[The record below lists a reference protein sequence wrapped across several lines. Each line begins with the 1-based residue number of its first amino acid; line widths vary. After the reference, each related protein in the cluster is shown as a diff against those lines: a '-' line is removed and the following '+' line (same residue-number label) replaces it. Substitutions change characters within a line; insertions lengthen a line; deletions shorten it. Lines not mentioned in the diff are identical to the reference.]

1 MLLGLIF
8 NQQNLLMST
17 HQIVYVVFGVVLV
30 IALVLDLGLLSKKNK
45 TITIKQALYQT
56 TFWVSLALTFF
67 VFIWIE
73 GPSLAAENKSMN
85 AVSLI
90 TGPQLAFEFLSAY
103 LMEWSLSID
112 NIFVFI
118 LIFTAFDVK
127 ERHYPR
133 VLLVGILMAI
143 LFRIVFITVGVALV
157 AKFSW
162 ILYLF
167 GVFLLY
173 TGYKM
178 FTSNEDEEFD
188 PHDSKL
194 YIFLK
199 KFLPL
204 VSHDGDGKYIIS
216 ENGKPVYT
224 SLFVV
229 VILLAA
235 IDLVFALDSIPAVMG
250 ISKDPLVI
258 YTSNIFAVLGLR
270 SLFFLLRGA
279 VSKFDY
285 LQQGIAI
292 VLIFIGAKMLGEH
305 YLNEWM
311 EKTTQVFLSLGVIL
325 LCISGS
331 IFYSMFKCK
340 KGAPKDISDGSL

>member
-1 MLLGLIF
+1 
-8 NQQNLLMST
+8 MST
-17 HQIVYVVFGVVLV
+17 HQVVYLVFGIVLI
-30 IALVLDLGLLSKKNK
+30 IALAFDLGLLSQKNK

-56 TFWVSLALTFF
+56 AFWVALALVFF
-67 VFIWIE
+67 VFMWIE
-73 GPSLAAENKSMN
+73 GPALASENTGTVITGIT
-85 AVSLI
+85 A

-118 LIFTAFDVK
+118 LIFTAFSVK
-127 ERHYPR
+127 EKHFPR
-133 VLLVGILMAI
+133 VLLIGILMAI
-143 LFRIVFITVGVALV
+143 VFRVIFITAGVALV
-157 AKFSW
+157 ARFTW

-167 GVFLLY
+167 GIFLVY

-178 FTSNEDEEFD
+178 FVSNEEEEFN
-188 PHDSKL
+188 PHDSKI
-194 YIFLK
+194 YRFLK

-204 VSHDGDGKYIIS
+204 TNHDGNGKYIIR
-216 ENGKPVYT
+216 ENGKPAYT

-279 VSKFDY
+279 VTKFTY

-311 EKTTQVFLSLGVIL
+311 DKSAQVFLSLGMIL

-331 IFYSMFKCK
+331 VFYSIYKNK
-340 KGAPKDISDGSL
+340 KGSPNDVKDGSL